1 MFLFVF
7 DLIICTFND
16 NNNNNNNYNNV
27 LGDVLQCEQ
36 QVVLFPLSLLKHT
49 QSSSSEGLL
58 LCVSVCRSWTLA
70 GMWVK

>member
-16 NNNNNNNYNNV
+16 NNNV

-58 LCVSVCRSWTLA
+58 LCVSVSVCRSWTLA